1 MMIKQILNKVQDERQ
16 DRVENMQTDN
26 NTEGL

>member
-1 MMIKQILNKVQDERQ
+1 MMIKQILNEVEDERQ

>member
-1 MMIKQILNKVQDERQ
+1 MMIKQILNKVEDERQ